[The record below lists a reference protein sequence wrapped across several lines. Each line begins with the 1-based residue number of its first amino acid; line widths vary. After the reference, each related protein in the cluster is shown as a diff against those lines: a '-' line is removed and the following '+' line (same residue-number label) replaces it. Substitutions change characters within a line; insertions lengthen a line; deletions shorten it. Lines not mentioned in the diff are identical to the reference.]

1 MRILVTGTAGF
12 IGNAVALHLLKRGDE
27 VVGLDNLNDYY
38 DVSLKR
44 ARTLRLKDFD
54 GYHEVIADLQDKS
67 AMDATFKKFQP
78 QRVIN
83 LAAQA
88 GVRYS
93 LENPHAYVDSNVMG
107 FLNILE
113 NCRHNSVEHLVYA
126 STSSVYGAN
135 TNMPFSVHNP
145 TEHQVSLY
153 AATKKSNELMAHT
166 YSHLFGLPA
175 TGLRFFT
182 VYGPWGRPDMA
193 LFLFTKAILAGEPI
207 KNL

>member
-12 IGNAVALHLLKRGDE
+12 IGNAVAMHLLKRGDE
-27 VVGLDNLNDYY
+27 VVGLDNLNEYY
-38 DVSLKR
+38 DVSLKH
-44 ARTLRLKDFD
+44 ARVRRLKDFD
-54 GYHEVIADLQDKS
+54 FFHEVIADLQDKQ
-67 AMDATFKKFQP
+67 AILDTFEKFQP

-93 LENPHAYVDSNVMG
+93 LENPHAYVDANVMG

-113 NCRHNSVEHLVYA
+113 NCRHKGAEHLVYA

-175 TGLRFFT
+175 TG
-182 VYGPWGRPDMA
+182 VGH
-193 LFLFTKAILAGEPI
+193 
-207 KNL
+207 